1 MINIIRQWPSGRKV
15 MKHGLGLVGAESIM
29 VPSRPWSHGHHP
41 QVWQLDD
48 IGFTTW
54 FIGIHCMGG
63 INIYHFYSGWWWL
76 MVNITG
82 WWFQRWLLFSISL
95 IWDVIPTP
103 LTNSIIFQRG
113 RSITNQLIRVSLKLG
128 EGSLPNRGH
137 HGGRWWSTLGFG
149 SCFPLQS
156 RVLVVFA
163 PQNKN
168 IVKSKH
174 R

>member
-1 MINIIRQWPSGRKV
+1 MSVYIVFVGCVLSMSRNTKKTMINIIRQWPSRRKF

-54 FIGIHCMGG
+54 LIGIHCMGG

-113 RSITNQLIRVSLKLG
+113 RLNHQPVYKL
-128 EGSLPNRGH
+128 S
-137 HGGRWWSTLGFG
+137 
-149 SCFPLQS
+149 
-156 RVLVVFA
+156 
-163 PQNKN
+163 N
-168 IVKSKH
+168 I
-174 R
+174 